1 MSWLYSQALVAE
13 YSEGICSDGEPYAPS
28 SGNPTQPV
36 FSSADKTTVF
46 SRRSLS
52 GMTFRRLTESS
63 GEAVLMSFLE
73 AFPVRTYLAPEKA
86 QESTERDLPCGDIW
100 QESSVK
106 FDLERYLWKTA
117 LCLWEEDLPES
128 SVILPKW
135 GMMRSG
141 VCWEQSTPVRL
152 TRGIGSG
159 LWGSPNATDANPV
172 TGGNL
177 YQTSS
182 GTVRA
187 RNADG
192 STSQRGLIEQVR
204 AQEKWA
210 TPTTMDSLPPKSEK
224 ALLRE
229 ATEVRPG
236 RSKPGNLRDQVS
248 NMKKWPTPRACMTGA
263 ATRERLNDKHLNLE
277 KAVAMTMWATPS
289 ANKTTRSG
297 ELVNANGSPWD
308 GQSKPHSKNTGQPV
322 QTALTDQVARET
334 TGGQLN
340 PTWVEWLMGWPLGW
354 TDLKP
359 LATDKF
365 HQWQHSHGIPLTTFK
380 KKP

>member
-13 YSEGICSDGEPYAPS
+13 YSEGICSDGEPSAPS

-73 AFPVRTYLAPEKA
+73 DFPVRTYLAPEKA

-106 FDLERYLWKTA
+106 FDLERCLWKTA

-128 SVILPKW
+128 SVTLPKW

-141 VCWEQSTPVRL
+141 ACWEQSTPVRL

-159 LWGSPNATDANPV
+159 S
-172 TGGNL
+172 
-177 YQTSS
+177 
-182 GTVRA
+182 
-187 RNADG
+187 
-192 STSQRGLIEQVR
+192 
-204 AQEKWA
+204 WA

-248 NMKKWPTPRACMTGA
+248 NMKNWPTPQASDNRDRGNMSDPSIKRRIKIGKQIGLST
-263 ATRERLNDKHLNLE
+263 
-277 KAVAMTMWATPS
+277 AVKPDAH
-289 ANKTTRSG
+289 G
-297 ELVNANGSPWD
+297 GS
-308 GQSKPHSKNTGQPV
+308 
-322 QTALTDQVARET
+322 
-334 TGGQLN
+334 LN

-359 LATDKF
+359 LETDKF
-365 HQWQHSHGIPLTTFK
+365 QQWQNSHGIPSTTSK
-380 KKP
+380 TQP